1 MKTTLVDYP
10 KTTFSQ
16 SWEKEGVLSPQ
27 QQGWLFLSNKVDSI
41 YYNALYGLE
50 NLGSYRYRDVQL
62 SELLRRLSSVFSQEQ
77 DPLCF
82 GRLVN
87 DDFVRTAHFAFNSLS
102 SIISNPNKELIKVEK
117 KVSTFK
123 SVQLTSKSFSWLAY
137 RPGYTIQEKVSPE
150 NKVLANVTAFTADTK
165 ENEHTLA
172 FYYRLYHNL
181 EHRLESVSCSNCQYS
196 SQGRPC
202 LKLYKQM
209 QTLLKKKRDVKQG
222 ELCETKKIKQS
233 IPNNKLM
240 SDKNYKMIW
249 DGMKRLD
256 NYDETIKTKWEQ
268 LPDRIGTL
276 LFWYYASVLFA
287 SDSLKIEDHL
297 VHFGSDK
304 KVQEV
309 ESFFIGKDEI
319 HHLDFYSFSREIKK
333 ISLRLLPS
341 SLLIDVVSYE
351 AKSGYIVPGQKT
363 TSKIAISSVV
373 NEAISHLLEEQKEEQ
388 HE

>member
-1 MKTTLVDYP
+1 
-10 KTTFSQ
+10 
-16 SWEKEGVLSPQ
+16 
-27 QQGWLFLSNKVDSI
+27 
-41 YYNALYGLE
+41 
-50 NLGSYRYRDVQL
+50 
-62 SELLRRLSSVFSQEQ
+62 
-77 DPLCF
+77 
-82 GRLVN
+82 
-87 DDFVRTAHFAFNSLS
+87 
-102 SIISNPNKELIKVEK
+102 
-117 KVSTFK
+117 
-123 SVQLTSKSFSWLAY
+123 
-137 RPGYTIQEKVSPE
+137 
-150 NKVLANVTAFTADTK
+150 
-165 ENEHTLA
+165 
-172 FYYRLYHNL
+172 
-181 EHRLESVSCSNCQYS
+181 
-196 SQGRPC
+196 
-202 LKLYKQM
+202 
-209 QTLLKKKRDVKQG
+209 
-222 ELCETKKIKQS
+222 
-233 IPNNKLM
+233 M

-268 LPDRIGTL
+268 LPERIGTL

-304 KVQEV
+304 KAQEV

-341 SLLIDVVSYE
+341 SLFIDVLSYE

-373 NEAISHLLEEQKEEQ
+373 NEAISHLLEEQKEDQ